1 MLPPSPRIVYL
12 HGFAS
17 SPFSRKAQFFAKNLS
32 ELGVQL
38 EIPDLAENDFAHL
51 TITGQLLVIQ
61 DLVGKDPVF
70 LIGSSLGGYLASLYA
85 AQHSN
90 VQGLV
95 LLAPAFNFYQLWLNR
110 LNTEQAETW
119 KLTDRLEVFHYAEGR
134 PSAIWYKFLLDAE
147 SYAPYPDFHQP
158 ALILHGNGDDTV
170 PVQYAKE
177 FARGH
182 ENARLVTLETGHEM
196 TEVLDTVW
204 DEASGFLKSFQ
215 LI

>member
-1 MLPPSPRIVYL
+1 MLPLRPRVVYL

-17 SPFSRKAQFFAKNLS
+17 SPFSRKAQFFTEKLS
-32 ELGVQL
+32 KLGVQL
-38 EIPDLAENDFAHL
+38 EVPDLAQNDFAHL
-51 TITGQLLVIQ
+51 TITRQLRLIE
-61 DLVGKDPVF
+61 DLIGEDPAW

-85 AQHSN
+85 AEHPN

-95 LLAPAFNFYQLWLNR
+95 LLAPAFNFHQLWLNR
-110 LNTEQAETW
+110 LSAEQAETW
-119 KLTDRLEVFHYAEGR
+119 KRTDRLEVFYYAEGR